1 MGGGY
6 VYCCFMKLLPLG
18 ALWIVPILS
27 QGQAIRPDSA
37 ELPHPQYMLAP
48 EDHILIRT
56 SQAKKLDGRI
66 FQIQPDGF
74 VTLPTLGRVRAAGL
88 TNKSL
93 EQYLAGRL
101 KKTLSGNA
109 NVIVNVVNFNS
120 TPPDK

>member
-1 MGGGY
+1 
-6 VYCCFMKLLPLG
+6 MKLLPLG

-37 ELPHPQYMLAP
+37 EPPRPQYMLAP
-48 EDHILIRT
+48 KDHILIRT

-66 FQIQPDGF
+66 FEIQADGF
-74 VTLPTLGRVRAAGL
+74 VSRVRAAGI

-109 NVIVNVVNFNS
+109 SVIVNVVNFNS